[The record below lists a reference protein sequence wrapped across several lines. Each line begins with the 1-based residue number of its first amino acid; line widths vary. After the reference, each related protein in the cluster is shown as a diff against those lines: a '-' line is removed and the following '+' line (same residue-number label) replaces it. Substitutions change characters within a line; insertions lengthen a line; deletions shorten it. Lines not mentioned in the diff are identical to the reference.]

1 MQKNVLEYLDIS
13 AKKFPNKVAYT
24 DEQKEITFKQLEDYS
39 KNIGTQIIQ
48 KTEKI
53 NTPIVVFV
61 DRNVDSL
68 IAFFGILYSGNFY
81 VPIDNK
87 MPVERIKKV
96 FEKVNPS
103 LILYNNNDKEL
114 FDIVKEGYKGLEI
127 NYINGIKIDDE
138 RINARR
144 KKVLDI
150 DPVYVIFTS
159 GSTGTPKG
167 IVIAHKN
174 VIDFT
179 DWMVNAIGFDEN
191 DVMANQAPFYFDLS
205 VKDIYVTLKVGA
217 TMHILTRKQLMFPI
231 LLVKYLDEKNVTSL
245 IWATSAF
252 NLIANS
258 KVLDSVVPKHIN
270 KIVLGGEAL
279 MARNLNI
286 WKSKLPNVKFVN
298 LYGPTEVTVDCT
310 YYIIDKEYSDEE
322 EIPIGVACENKEV
335 LLLNENSEEVPQ
347 GTVGEICV
355 RGTGVAKGYFND
367 NEKTDKVF
375 IQNPLNNCY
384 RDIIYR
390 TGDMGVKNEKGLI
403 YFKSRM
409 DGQIKHMG
417 YRIEL
422 GEIERAINSIGSI
435 NSVACLYDAKKD
447 KIVCVYEGKTTN
459 QEIIAHIQKLIPKY
473 MFPNIIYNVE
483 KMPYNANGK
492 IDRVKLKE
500 CYILEDNK

>member
-13 AKKFPNKVAYT
+13 AKKFPNKVVYT

-39 KNIGTQIIQ
+39 KNIGIQIIQ

-68 IAFFGILYSGNFY
+68 IAFLGILYSGNFY

-96 FEKVNPS
+96 LEKVNPS

-258 KVLDSVVPKHIN
+258 KVLDSVVPKHVN

-279 MARNLNI
+279 MARNLN
-286 WKSKLPNVKFVN
+286 
-298 LYGPTEVTVDCT
+298 
-310 YYIIDKEYSDEE
+310 
-322 EIPIGVACENKEV
+322 
-335 LLLNENSEEVPQ
+335 
-347 GTVGEICV
+347 
-355 RGTGVAKGYFND
+355 
-367 NEKTDKVF
+367 
-375 IQNPLNNCY
+375 
-384 RDIIYR
+384 
-390 TGDMGVKNEKGLI
+390 KN
-403 YFKSRM
+403 M
-409 DGQIKHMG
+409 
-417 YRIEL
+417 
-422 GEIERAINSIGSI
+422 IN
-435 NSVACLYDAKKD
+435 Y
-447 KIVCVYEGKTTN
+447 
-459 QEIIAHIQKLIPKY
+459 QK
-473 MFPNIIYNVE
+473 N
-483 KMPYNANGK
+483 
-492 IDRVKLKE
+492 
-500 CYILEDNK
+500 